1 MQFEVGAIVEG
12 KVKGITSFGAFVELD
27 EGKTGMVHISEVSR
41 DYVKDINEYLKKG
54 QVVKAKV
61 VKISDKGEIGL
72 SIRKA
77 ENDSV
82 KKEMDKSPRNFRPES
97 FDRRTLKKPVQKAS
111 FEDMLSMF
119 KAASEE
125 KMSDLKRA
133 TESKRGGY
141 SRRRVSK

>member
-1 MQFEVGAIVEG
+1 MQFEVGTIVEG
-12 KVKGITSFGAFVELD
+12 KVKGITNFGAFVELD

-77 ENDSV
+77 ENDSA
-82 KKEMDKSPRNFRPES
+82 KKETDKSPRKFRSES